1 MRQGLFLLFL
11 LSLGGCAPSSLDDFQ
26 QEGDA
31 LCRQM
36 IEQLQ
41 KIHTREDLLK
51 AVPLLGVRFD
61 AMVELMIQAR
71 LYQQKHPDDES
82 FYESKWS
89 DSLRDELL
97 RLYTLE
103 GGRDLIER
111 AQREPLLRLDA
122 FEKNLAKQNSLRRK

>member
-1 MRQGLFLLFL
+1 MKQRFFLLAFL
-11 LSLGGCAPSSLDDFQ
+11 LLSGCAPNSLDDFQ

-41 KIHTREDLLK
+41 KVHTREQLLK
-51 AVPLLGVRFD
+51 AVSLLELRFD
-61 AMVELMIQAR
+61 AMVDLMIQAR
-71 LYQQKHPDDES
+71 LYQQEHPNDES
-82 FYESKWS
+82 FYESIWS

-97 RLYTLE
+97 RLYALE

-122 FEKNLAKQNSLRRK
+122 FEKNLVKQNGLRRK